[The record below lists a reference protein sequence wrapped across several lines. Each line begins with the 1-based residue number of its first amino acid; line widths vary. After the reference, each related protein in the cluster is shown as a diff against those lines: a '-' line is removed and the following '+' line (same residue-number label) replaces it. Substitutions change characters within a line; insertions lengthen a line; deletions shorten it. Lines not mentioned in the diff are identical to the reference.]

1 MWPFAS
7 KEDVRK
13 EVQQSQQTLI
23 AEFQQV
29 RSLPTSPLQ
38 VQPDRNMYGK
48 LDHLERQIQ
57 GLRSLLEQISPVN
70 ITGEAK
76 DVHERLKIHTRV
88 IAHELNALELEHET
102 WLKEQNERVYVTRQ
116 TIESAQHH
124 LSQVAHHL
132 LPEPSDPITQV

>member
-23 AEFQQV
+23 AEIQQLH
-29 RSLPTSPLQ
+29 LPLPPPPL
-38 VQPDRNMYGK
+38 VQPDKHVHSK
-48 LDHLERQIQ
+48 LEHLDQQMQ
-57 GLRSLLEQISPVN
+57 GLRRILDQISPVDV
-70 ITGEAK
+70 TGEAK

-102 WLKEQNERVYVTRQ
+102 WLKEQNARVHITRQ
-116 TIESAQHH
+116 TIEAAQGH
-124 LSQVAHHL
+124 LSLVAHHL
-132 LPEPSDPITQV
+132 LPAPSDPITQV